1 MASYKQIE
9 EWHKWLIDN
18 QQEYFLE
25 EYYSVENNR
34 LIGIPVFEGQ
44 TLKNPLPKTKKTIE
58 SAISRIIN
66 IIIRRGEKMKLFI

>member
-34 LIGIPVFEGQ
+34 LIGIPVFEG
-44 TLKNPLPKTKKTIE
+44 KH
-58 SAISRIIN
+58 
-66 IIIRRGEKMKLFI
+66 